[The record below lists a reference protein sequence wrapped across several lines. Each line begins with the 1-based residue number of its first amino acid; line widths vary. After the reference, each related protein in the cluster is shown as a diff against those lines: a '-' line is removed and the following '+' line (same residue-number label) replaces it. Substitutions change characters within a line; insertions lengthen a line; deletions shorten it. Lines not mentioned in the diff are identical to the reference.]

1 MKSAVQDEVAK
12 AFKGGVLNQSDVEQI
27 NTIFDSNSTPAQ
39 MSGFTDAVSKLLGGK
54 LSSMMQ
60 QYAPYFDN
68 NKVERNRFIT
78 PSGEHALNNLGYKIN
93 DSDYT
98 IESASKSGTPTNTS
112 TPHVDKSAV
121 DDFIN
126 TMYK

>member
-1 MKSAVQDEVAK
+1 MTEFNTMKSAVQDEVAK

-60 QYAPYFDN
+60 QYQPYFRDN
-68 NKVERNRFIT
+68 KIDRSKFIT
-78 PSGEHALNNLGYKIN
+78 PSGESALNKLGYKIN
-93 DSDYT
+93 DNDYT
-98 IESASKSGTPTNTS
+98 IEK
-112 TPHVDKSAV
+112 
-121 DDFIN
+121 
-126 TMYK
+126 